1 MKLYNTFTNKI
12 EEFKSIEARKVK
24 MYVCGPTVYNYI
36 HIGNARPIVVF
47 DVLARIL
54 KKKGYEVDYVQ
65 NFTDIDDKIIKKA
78 NEENVSCKEI
88 SEKYISAFMQ
98 DIEKLNILNDIVRP
112 KVTENLESIY
122 KMIQTLLDRD
132 YAYKKGND
140 IVFSINKFKEYGK
153 LSKQKLDE
161 LNKGVRIE
169 VDNEKENPFDFIL
182 WKGKKEGEEYF
193 SSPFGDGRP
202 GWHIE
207 CSAMIKEILG
217 DNIDIHCGGQD
228 LIFPHHENE
237 IAQSICSSDT
247 NKNFVNYWLHNAYI
261 TINSE
266 KMSKSLGNFKLL
278 REILNEFDGNVVRY
292 FILTS
297 HYRKGLNFSYQEL
310 ENSKKTL
317 ENISKSAI
325 KFKKL
330 NNGVENPELS
340 KYIISFTM
348 DFISSLEDDIN
359 TPKALASIA
368 IFIKAVNN
376 LIKDNDK
383 YNYTRAYNILKE
395 MLEGVLGVKI
405 MEFEEK
411 NNNNNDDILNILLDI
426 RKILREQKNYELSD
440 KIRDELRKINIEVN
454 DK

>member
-88 SEKYISAFMQ
+88 SERYISAFMQ

-169 VDNEKENPFDFIL
+169 VDNEKENPFDFVL

-411 NNNNNDDILNILLDI
+411 NNNDDILNILLDI